1 MGITIDHGI
10 DLGTTN
16 SAIARQDG
24 TKTRLLKGRDG
35 SELLPSAVYVDN
47 GGAVVVGAAAY
58 AGASKSPADTATEF
72 KRLMGT
78 DDTRTFPGSG
88 KRMTPEELSAEVLK
102 ELLRWAAA
110 DGGHTPNAAVITI
123 PAMFQL
129 PQCEATRR
137 AAEMAGILHAPLLQE
152 PIAAA
157 IAQSGAGKVLDGSW
171 LVYDLGGGTFDVS
184 LVRSRAGRLQVL
196 DHGGDNHLG
205 GRDFD
210 RMVAR
215 SIADRIRRE
224 GRLGD
229 FKRTDPAL
237 ADAFTRL
244 RLEAERVR
252 IALSKEEQVLYK
264 VDDLAR
270 DAGGAPV
277 SFEVALDRGELE
289 SLVEPLIV
297 RTTAMCA
304 ELLSRSGITAKE
316 LRGIVMVGGPTL
328 TPCIPRIIER
338 ELGIEARHHM
348 DPMNIVA
355 TGAAIFASTQQLPE
369 KLRTHTTGS
378 TVLKLEYEPMTTN
391 PSPLLAGKI
400 EGATK
405 VAKIRI
411 TRSGGGY
418 DSGAIAVKKGAFGA
432 DLELKQRELNV
443 FILEGFDA
451 DGGKVAVE
459 PSQITVLHGFSVAKP
474 PLSQSVGVMLAD
486 NNVCWYLRKGAV
498 LPARNTMV
506 HTTTI
511 ELPKGHSG
519 DAIHVPLVQGESNR
533 ADRNKVIGV
542 LRIVAEKIER
552 DLPRGTEV
560 QVSMSIDEFSRTT
573 SRAFVPLLDQ
583 WFDDVVFF
591 HMETKKADDVG
602 KGLSAQKDRLAEL
615 EKLAAGLE
623 EAEAAEAPAAGAS
636 AGGPSPAPSTDS
648 RVKEIEA
655 LLEEGDRDAVDLA
668 DQMVRWMSRE
678 IDQAE
683 DGNRGKALET
693 EFAKEYESA
702 RELSESPD
710 NAAERRQAEAHA
722 AEFRHAIK
730 AKDFDAAKKKLEDL
744 TALVYRL
751 LRRLPGYWAA
761 VFSHL
766 TDRLTQLNLAHVA
779 AAHIQKGRTLVQNGA
794 VGDLAQ
800 VCFDMAQLLPESEKK
815 HGGELPGIVSHVK

>member
-24 TKTRLLKGRDG
+24 TKTRLLKGPDG
-35 SELLPSAVYVDN
+35 SVLLPSAVHVDN
-47 GGAVVVGAAAY
+47 NGAIVVGRAAY

-88 KRMTPEELSAEVLK
+88 KRMTPEQLSAEVLK

-110 DGGHTPNAAVITI
+110 DGGRTPNAAVITI

-137 AAEMAGILHAPLLQE
+137 AAELAGIQHAPLLQE

-157 IAQSGAGKVLDGSW
+157 IAQSGAGQVLDGSW

-184 LVRSRAGRLQVL
+184 LVRSRGGRLQVL

-215 SIADRIRRE
+215 SIGDRIRKE

-244 RLEAERVR
+244 RLEAERAR

-264 VDDLAR
+264 VEDLAR
-270 DAGGAPV
+270 DASGAPV
-277 SFEVALDRGELE
+277 SFEVMLDRGELE
-289 SLVEPLIV
+289 ALVEPLLV

-304 ELLSRSGITAKE
+304 ELLSRSGLTAKE
-316 LRGIVMVGGPTL
+316 LRGLVMVGGPTL
-328 TPCIPRIIER
+328 TPCVPRIIER

-369 KLRTHTTGS
+369 NLRTHSSGA

-391 PSPLLAGKI
+391 PSPLMAGKI
-400 EGATK
+400 EGATT
-405 VAKIRI
+405 VAKIRV
-411 TRSGGGY
+411 TRSDGKF
-418 DSGAIAVKKGAFGA
+418 DSGLIPVKKGAFGV
-432 DLELKQRELNV
+432 DLDLNQRELNV
-443 FILEGFDA
+443 FAIEGVDA
-451 DGGKVAVE
+451 NGAKVPVE
-459 PSQITVLHGFSVAKP
+459 PAQITVLHGFSVAKP

-591 HMETKKADDVG
+591 HMETKKADEVG
-602 KGLSAQKDRLAEL
+602 KGLAAQKDRLAEL
-615 EKLAAGLE
+615 EKLAEGLE
-623 EAEAAEAPAAGAS
+623 AEESEGAPAAA
-636 AGGPSPAPSTDS
+636 SPADS

-693 EFAKEYESA
+693 EFNKEYETA
-702 RELSESPD
+702 RELTESPD
-710 NAAERRQAEAHA
+710 NAAARRQAEAHA

-730 AKDFDAAKKKLEDL
+730 AKDFDAAKKKVEDL

-761 VFSHL
+761 VFEHL
-766 TDRLTQLNLAHVA
+766 VSRLTQLNLAHVA
-779 AAHIQKGRTLVQNGA
+779 AAHIQKGRGLVAQGA

-815 HGGELPGIVSHVK
+815 SGGELPGIVSHVK